1 MLRAVSIG
9 HLKGAKTLFA
19 AILLLRERPLKPLHL
34 VRPMKAIHS
43 KRSKWNSSNLKSAAV
58 ATRFRRED
66 IFLTITA
73 ALQNGMIV

>member
-1 MLRAVSIG
+1 
-9 HLKGAKTLFA
+9 KGAKTLFA
-19 AILLLRERPLKPLHL
+19 AKLLLRERPLKPLHL

-58 ATRFRRED
+58 ATSFRRED

-73 ALQNGMIV
+73 TLQNGMIV